1 MLVRGVNVTETN
13 LAGLHHQPWDLWF
26 VRNLPV
32 RATYDTYTRIEDWE
46 EGLILDTT
54 LQMLRED
61 LLPFEFKKSE
71 RFSYEDL
78 HGCPAPCV
86 ENLKMENLVR
96 WLPAGDVRVDRRHD
110 ERQSA
115 ARMIELGHLS
125 DKERDAYRKR
135 MDLPPEPHYVTQAL
149 VRRDVWEA
157 LCEMKWDNQV
167 GRMIGLEDMMKGV
180 DELIAVA
187 KRIRSVPKR
196 YQDLEVHLMYSGQC
210 EYASYIA
217 STGGCSPYGVAVA
230 HTMRWLVRRCAE
242 GKIEALEDL
251 RPALGRGA
259 QVAHI
264 ERMMRSLRL
273 MWHPQLYQQRADFD
287 TCMEFHLRCAR
298 IAFDVESDNIE
309 KAQEEFDPADEDDRE
324 EIEHQQ
330 KRYSDLQRLRQFGP

>member
-1 MLVRGVNVTETN
+1 
-13 LAGLHHQPWDLWF
+13 
-26 VRNLPV
+26 
-32 RATYDTYTRIEDWE
+32 
-46 EGLILDTT
+46 
-54 LQMLRED
+54 
-61 LLPFEFKKSE
+61 
-71 RFSYEDL
+71 
-78 HGCPAPCV
+78 
-86 ENLKMENLVR
+86 
-96 WLPAGDVRVDRRHD
+96 
-110 ERQSA
+110 
-115 ARMIELGHLS
+115 LGHLS

-251 RPALGRGA
+251 RAALERGA